1 MAKKLLSTI
10 IVVFGILIFG
20 QGAAYGQC
28 TSAPTNPS
36 VTITLQGETTL
47 CSDETLSFDG
57 SVSPTGTNPTFQW
70 QENVNNQGWTE
81 INGATNEDLLNYT
94 PKNNSKIR
102 LQVVFCAGTEFAT
115 TVESTASAT
124 ITVNQVKTGSVTISA
139 DATSICPGQKVTFT
153 AEASN
158 HGNTPT
164 YDWQVDGV
172 TQGTSSTFSSTTLPD
187 GADVQLFMTSSL
199 PCVDPFQSNI
209 VTISHKP
216 AAPQTTSSHVISST
230 TLADPT
236 SVCPSTT
243 GVNYS
248 IPTVERATSYEW
260 TLPSGWSGSSTTNS
274 ITVATGGVADNQVI
288 SVRAINE
295 CGPSSDVSLTVNVGP
310 GKPATPGAISDP
322 GLICPNQTI
331 TLEVPLDSSVDSY
344 TWSVPTGWNILDGQG
359 TNIIEVTAGTYGEN
373 GTVSVYS
380 TNSCLDSDPSS
391 QSFSINEPAPANP
404 GAISG
409 ADIVCPNTDMTYS
422 ISAVN
427 YADQYIWYLDGV
439 EITGQNGTSVTVSS
453 GATGERSLRVIAV
466 NECVDPADYS
476 TLTGSTK
483 TVTVDD
489 GSPDQASITQS
500 EGATSFCENQTGITF
515 SVTADPKIDVYS
527 WEVPTGWTVTSGAG
541 TSSITVT
548 AGNFGEDGQISFTG
562 SSNDCGSTTASY
574 AVTVKDPKPV
584 VGTESID
591 GPTLVCHDESGL
603 TYILPA
609 IQYATNYVWKFP
621 DASDWSISSGQ
632 GTNTITVSAGMDD
645 VTLSVYAENDCGKSA
660 TVELAVASV
669 DAVPAQPSSISS
681 NLWVEDET
689 ILEGGGYNKAIC
701 PPADGIT
708 FSVTDATDADS
719 YNWILPTG
727 WEITS
732 GKNTS
737 SITVK
742 VTATANYEP
751 NESIEVEAVNIC
763 GNSTAQTYSDI
774 VLSDYVQVDAG
785 EDKTVCRTTNDITIN
800 GYVNFNGSKMKI
812 YASSTGT
819 GSFIGIPNGKV
830 DTYSIKYKPSQQ
842 DIDNLEQVV
851 ITVTTEAP
859 VGACGPGE
867 DEMIIFFRDNPAV
880 SISGDATICSGT
892 SSPLTFTGSPNTQVT
907 YTVNGGTSQNIT
919 IGPSGEAI
927 LDSGVLTQNT
937 TYDLVSAVY
946 TDAPACSGNISGSAT
961 ITVTQ
966 IPTAEISY
974 SDACTSET
982 SLPVTLTG
990 TDNYTGG
997 TFTAPAEVS
1006 INSTTGEINPS
1017 LSTSGTY
1024 TVTYTIPASGGCQE
1038 IPVTTEVT
1046 IREKVVIT
1054 SEPVAVRACEGGSA
1068 QLEVQASGEG
1078 LTYQWYKGAVSAGNE
1093 VAGGTSNI
1101 LSLSGLS
1108 VSDAGDYLVVVSG
1121 TDPCAPETSA
1131 AASLVVDEN
1140 IVIQSQ
1146 PIAQIACEAGTAEF
1160 TVEATSG
1167 GSPLGTGFTYQWF
1180 KGTPGSGTAIGGATS
1195 ASLQFTSAALTDMSD
1210 YYVEISGPSDYT
1222 CLPVTSSAATMT
1234 VRETPTVTISGDASI
1249 CSGTSADITFQN
1261 GIPNG
1266 VVTYTI
1272 NNDNTAPQTFNLD
1285 ASGAGVL
1292 NTGALVATSGVDTD
1306 YVYTLQSVTYPDD
1319 PMCSTSL
1326 SGSATITVAPDPDVT
1341 MSFTDGQTEFCTA
1354 DATSYTPTL
1363 NGTGTFS
1370 GGTFSATG
1378 MTLNAETGAFIPQ
1391 EQTPGNYTINYT
1403 IPAYGGCP
1411 EEVISLPISVF
1422 KEVKITSQPYNV
1434 GICSTQDAQFSIT
1447 ATGDNL
1453 TYQWFKDGSP
1463 IAGAEGPVL
1472 DLPVATSE
1480 DAGQYFVRVSGTNA
1494 CTPTEESKVDSDVVT
1509 LNVDEDIV
1517 IIEPAEDVSVCET
1530 GDASVNFRFVA
1541 HANGAPLEFT
1551 WVYGNG
1557 SNVPVDND
1565 KIKSSIT
1572 TDPNY
1577 NYNGS
1582 TIEVYIGTLT
1592 INNIVEADEN
1602 MYAVHIDG
1610 SENSFTCP
1618 TATSNAF
1625 KLEVDPLPDAPEV
1638 KNIEYCINAEAA
1650 ALTAEGTNLLWYDSP
1665 EDETPSE
1672 NAPVPPTTAVGE
1684 YKYYV
1689 SQTPLYCESLLAE
1702 IIVTVNDRPAL
1713 PALTAEELNLEY
1725 CLGETASALTATPET
1740 DATLN
1745 WYDSATSTTPLATA
1759 PVPPTTAA
1767 GTLQYWVSQT
1777 TAEGCEG
1784 DRAVIDVTIN
1794 QLPKITPPENTTIC
1808 SGDSIDVTASD
1819 ANVTDGTTTFSW
1831 NWISNSGDP
1840 LTGSTVTLTPA
1851 ETTTYTITASNSN
1864 GCINTEE
1871 FTISVDDRPVGGS
1884 IDGPASVCVTDPSG
1898 VLNLVESSGT
1908 IDRWEY
1914 ISGSAT
1920 EWTEIANTTTSLD
1933 FSSMGLSENTR
1944 FRAVLTNGVC
1954 EEVYSEEH
1962 LLVIDP
1968 EPLAGGLLFKG
1979 TDRVFMMCEF
1989 PTSDYLVPLHT
2000 SGEYVGQIVA
2010 WQYRR
2015 NSGTEWVTIM
2025 EGSEPYTGTTLS
2037 GQQVID
2043 ASANESTMFRV
2054 EVQSGACEPNVYS
2067 ETATLSIIPSD
2078 IAPNPVTAS
2087 PGEICLGDIVTLNAG
2102 TGYGGYG
2109 VFQGGAFD
2117 NSSIANHG
2125 WRVMRF
2131 DNNTEYTFQ
2140 SAADNTRP
2148 ERWMRTNPHEYI
2160 MADPD
2165 NPGSTIY
2172 QLFDSSSGDEGN
2184 KGFAIVSGNNPS
2196 TLETPVFNLYA
2207 TDDPVLTFD
2216 QAYNLTPGDTIKVQI
2231 SLDGGNTY
2239 VDEPLFVMGGP
2250 NVSENYHRFGDDNL
2264 GEPNNMSVDLS
2275 KYAGMGNLRIRWLY
2289 DGSTGG
2295 IYTIDDIGIPQDP
2308 DNVQLIWYYDDD
2320 LDDPNNELDQIGDVN
2335 QNTVT
2340 YTPTKIGWNYFE
2352 VQTALVF
2359 DTNGDP
2365 CQSAENMATIQV
2377 YVFDTYTT
2385 SATAEIG
2392 SCGTSSVPLTGVMEG
2407 AFQGV
2412 ITEFPD
2418 EDESTVAWEVIN
2430 SPDGYTFSEEHF
2442 DPSISDP
2449 NAIFDPGMGGEFT
2462 LQWTITPDENSPC
2475 EPTQTPV
2482 QFEILDCT
2490 TLDFDG
2496 VDDYVDLG
2504 TSYTGNYSIE
2514 AWIRP
2519 FDRPFNDDSGNTD
2532 ASTGTVISGPGFEI
2546 AMADLLAAGVQKN
2559 NRWYHIAVANN
2570 GNLWID
2576 GIASENISVNGH
2588 GGNKTIIGAKWDPSS
2603 KLTSN
2608 HFSGWIEEVRIW
2620 KSDLT
2625 QDQIRFMMNQ
2635 RLINNGAEMGEQIPM
2650 PVPEGL
2656 TYSDLAGY
2664 YRLIS
2669 EDPDPANLVSFDPA
2683 LMPQFGETPD
2693 LAVNSVPG
2701 RLYNMTTNQQNTAP
2715 LPYISAIDGQIW
2727 ETDNTWIRPDVWD
2740 PPNSA
2745 GVTGDPIEW
2754 NIAITNHNIDSG
2766 NKDITLLGLK
2776 SMTVNKL
2783 ITMANPS
2790 STMDETNSGQMMRVT
2805 HYLLLDGNM
2814 DLVGESQLLQ
2824 DEGSI
2829 LDEASAGWLE
2839 RDQQGKMLSFNYNY
2853 WSSPVSAQGAANN
2866 ADYSVAQVLLD
2877 GTNSASPQPIT
2888 FDDRYHIADNGRTNP
2903 ITISNYWIWKFLGT
2917 ADIYEE
2923 WFHIGSTGTLATGEG
2938 YTMKGTDGTVGL
2950 NDLQNYVFKGKPHN
2964 GNFTRAVSKNQN
2976 YLVGNPYP
2984 SAISAKEFILD
2995 NMKDVSGGRN
3005 TSNIFNGAIY
3015 YWDHFAG
3022 RTHYLEQYI
3031 GGYATWTLAGGV
3043 VAISNDERILAN
3055 DQKGTTEPGEFIPV
3069 AQGFFVNTVLDAE
3082 IEAATGITVS
3092 GGDIIFR
3099 NRQRIYERENGSNK
3113 SIFHSQEKKGPETA
3127 TSQSSEKQASED
3139 TRQKIW
3145 LKFKSPMGYHRQLLV
3160 TADPNTSD
3168 GFDLGYDAPLIEDN
3182 AEDMYWYFNNY
3193 EFVIQAV
3200 EDFNADRELA
3210 LGMKVHEEGNIV
3222 ISIDNLK
3229 NIPDDLEIFLKD
3241 SLLEVNHD
3249 LRKNAYRATSDT
3261 GTYHNRFKVI
3271 FKDPNAVV
3279 VEEPEVPEAGE
3290 FEILYVNGSREILV
3304 KNPELLN
3311 IERIYLNNVLGQQL
3325 HVFYDVPAEKELRLP
3340 VKRFSSGVYIVKVH
3354 SEKGIRTKKVILE

>member
-1 MAKKLLSTI
+1 MAKKLLFFPFLFLFLVVHQQAAAQDCTDFTENTSVSISTE
-10 IVVFGILIFG
+10 
-20 QGAAYGQC
+20 Q
-28 TSAPTNPS
+28 SR
-36 VTITLQGETTL
+36 TICDG
-47 CSDETLSFDG
+47 DDLSFNSSISNYSG
-57 SVSPTGTNPTFQW
+57 
-70 QENVNNQGWTE
+70 
-81 INGATNEDLLNYT
+81 EDLTYQWTLGGNPISNADQPT
-94 PKNNSKIR
+94 LTHQFSSTDNGKKIR
-102 LQVVFCAGTEFAT
+102 LTITSTCDS
-115 TVESTASAT
+115 TVKRYSNELT
-124 ITVNQVKTGSVTISA
+124 ITVNTNRTPTVSISA
-139 DATSICPGQKVTFT
+139 DKTSICPEETVTFT
-153 AEASN
+153 ASQTYGGDNPTFAWYINSET
-158 HGNTPT
+158 TPT
-164 YDWQVDGV
+164 QE
-172 TQGTSSTFSSTTLPD
+172 GTSNTFSTTGLD
-187 GADVQLFMTSSL
+187 QSSNTVKVVMTSSL
-199 PCVDPFQSNI
+199 AC
-209 VTISHKP
+209 
-216 AAPQTTSSHVISST
+216 VISST
-230 TLADPT
+230 AQATSNSISLKPGTPVQPGNISLPTLI
-236 SVCPSTT
+236 CP
-243 GVNYS
+243 GVNYTYS
-248 IPTVERATSYEW
+248 VAAVTDATSYLW
-260 TLPSGWSGSSTTNS
+260 TLPDNSTRTTSGPDLDLAIATAGDHSLSVQAVNECGTSTKQTTNLTVNAGAPAQPGTISIPELVCPGVENSYSFSAIADADEYIWTLHDNSTVTTTDPSLPITFDSQGSFSLSVRASNECGDSAEKTFS
-274 ITVATGGVADNQVI
+274 ITVNAGAPDTPGSITGENILCPNTSNNTYGIADVDFADSYEWVTSGNLSIDGAATGTSVNVSGGSTGSGTLQ
-288 SVRAINE
+288 VRAINE
-295 CGPSSDVSLTVNVGP
+295 CGESQYTEEFQVEIYTGAPDAVSISTSHVDAPNFCPGEEIVFSVPADAKADTYTWTVPQGWSYTVN
-310 GKPATPGAISDP
+310 TN
-322 GLICPNQTI
+322 PNEI
-331 TLEVPLDSSVDSY
+331 TA
-344 TWSVPTGWNILDGQG
+344 
-359 TNIIEVTAGTYGEN
+359 TAGN
-373 GTVSVYS
+373 L
-380 TNSCLDSDPSS
+380 N
-391 QSFSINEPAPANP
+391 
-404 GAISG
+404 
-409 ADIVCPNTDMTYS
+409 
-422 ISAVN
+422 
-427 YADQYIWYLDGV
+427 
-439 EITGQNGTSVTVSS
+439 
-453 GATGERSLRVIAV
+453 
-466 NECVDPADYS
+466 
-476 TLTGSTK
+476 
-483 TVTVDD
+483 DD
-489 GSPDQASITQS
+489 GD
-500 EGATSFCENQTGITF
+500 
-515 SVTADPKIDVYS
+515 
-527 WEVPTGWTVTSGAG
+527 
-541 TSSITVT
+541 ITVT
-548 AGNFGEDGQISFTG
+548 IN
-562 SSNDCGSTTASY
+562 NDHCGSVSDSF
-574 AVTVKDPKPV
+574 AVSIQNPAPQMGDI
-584 VGTESID
+584 SID
-591 GPTLVCHDESGL
+591 GPTSVCHEDTGL
-603 TYILPA
+603 VYSIPA
-609 IQYATNYVWKFP
+609 VEYATEYIWSVP
-621 DASDWSISSGQ
+621 GDW
-632 GTNTITVSAGMDD
+632 TITSADPLANQITVNAGTDD
-645 VTLSVYAENDCGKSA
+645 GAITVYAKNHCGPSA
-660 TVELAVASV
+660 ETISLPVSSV
-669 DAVPAQPSSISS
+669 DAVPSTPGEISS
-681 NLWVEDET
+681 SLWDTGTESNDP
-689 ILEGGGYNKAIC
+689 IC
-701 PPADGIT
+701 PPATGIT
-708 FSVTDATDADS
+708 FSVTDAGDADS
-719 YNWILPTG
+719 YNWILPNG
-727 WEITS
+727 WEITE
-732 GKNTS
+732 GKDTEN
-737 SITVK
+737 ITVK
-742 VTATANYEP
+742 VTASAKYNT
-751 NESIEVEAVNIC
+751 NETIYVEAVNIC
-763 GNSTAQTYSDI
+763 GPSSRQTYDNI

-785 EDKTVCRTTNDITIN
+785 EDKTVCRTTADITIE
-800 GYVNFNGSKMKI
+800 GFVNFNGSKMKI
-812 YASSTGT
+812 NASSSGT

-851 ITVTTEAP
+851 ITVTTDAP

-880 SISGDATICSGT
+880 SLSGDATICSGT
-892 SSPLTFTGSPNTQVT
+892 TSPLTFTGSPNTQVT
-907 YTVNGGTSQNIT
+907 YTVNGGTSQKIT
-919 IGPSGEAI
+919 IGPSGEVI

-974 SDACTSET
+974 SNACTSGT

-997 TFTAPAEVS
+997 TFTAPAEVR

-1054 SEPVAVRACEGGSA
+1054 TEPVAVRACEGGSA
-1068 QLEVQASGEG
+1068 QFEVQASGEG
-1078 LTYQWYKGAVSAGNE
+1078 LTYQWYKGAVTAGNE

-1195 ASLQFTSAALTDMSD
+1195 ASLQFTSAALTDSGD

-1222 CLPVTSSAATMT
+1222 CDQVTSSAATLT

-1249 CSGTSADITFQN
+1249 CSGTSADIIFQN

-1272 NNDNTAPQTFNLD
+1272 NNDNTASQTFNLD

-1319 PMCSTSL
+1319 PMCSTSV

-1378 MTLNAETGAFIPQ
+1378 LTINSSTGAFTPQ
-1391 EQTPGNYTINYT
+1391 GQTPGDYVITYT

-1411 EEVISLPISVF
+1411 EETISLPISIYE
-1422 KEVKITSQPYNV
+1422 EVKITAQPFNV

-1517 IIEPAEDVSVCET
+1517 IIEPAEDVRVCET
-1530 GDASVNFRFVA
+1530 GIESVQFRFVA
-1541 HANGAPLEFT
+1541 HANGAPLSFT
-1551 WVYGNG
+1551 WVYGDG
-1557 SNVPVDND
+1557 SPVTVDGN
-1565 KIKSSIT
+1565 KIEESLDI
-1572 TDPNY
+1572 DPNY
-1577 NYNGS
+1577 NG
-1582 TIEVYIGTLT
+1582 TGTEVYIGTLT

-1602 MYAVHIDG
+1602 RYAVHIDG
-1610 SENSFTCP
+1610 SDNGFSCP

-1625 KLEVDPLPDAPEV
+1625 LLEVEPIPTGPGV
-1638 KNIEYCINAEAA
+1638 KDVVYCLNEEAT

-1672 NAPVPPTTAVGE
+1672 IAPVPPTDVAGE
-1684 YKYYV
+1684 FFYYV
-1689 SQTPLYCESLLAE
+1689 SQTPLYCESELST
-1702 IIVTVNDRPAL
+1702 IKVTVNTRPSA
-1713 PALTAEELNLEY
+1713 PALTADESAISY
-1725 CLGETASALTATPET
+1725 CMGETASALTATPDT
-1740 DATLN
+1740 GASLN
-1745 WYDSATSTTPLATA
+1745 WYDSATSTTPLASA

-1777 TAEGCEG
+1777 SAEGCEG
-1784 DRAVIDVTIN
+1784 DQAVIDITIN
-1794 QLPKITPPENTTIC
+1794 QLPNITPPENTTIC

-1819 ANVTDGTTTFSW
+1819 ANVTDGSTTFSW
-1831 NWISNSGDP
+1831 DWTSNSGDP

-1884 IDGPASVCVTDPSG
+1884 IDGPASVCITDPSG
-1898 VLNLVESSGT
+1898 TLTLIESAGS

-1914 ISGSAT
+1914 LTGSAT
-1920 EWTEIANTTTSLD
+1920 EWTAIANTTTSLD
-1933 FSSMGLSENTR
+1933 FSSMGFSENTR

-2131 DNNTEYTFQ
+2131 DNNTEYTFE

-2148 ERWMRTNPHEYI
+2148 DRWMRTNPHEYI

-2165 NPGSTIY
+2165 NPGSTMY

-2250 NVSENYHRFGDDNL
+2250 NVSENYASFGDGDLESRPLNK
-2264 GEPNNMSVDLS
+2264 MSIDMS

-2392 SCGTSSVPLTGVMEG
+2392 SCGTSSVPLTGIMEG
-2407 AFQGV
+2407 AAQGV
-2412 ITEFPD
+2412 ITEFPA
-2418 EDESTVAWEVIN
+2418 EDASTVAWEVIN

-2442 DPSISDP
+2442 DPSITDP
-2449 NAIFDPGMGGEFT
+2449 NAIFDPGMGGAFS
-2462 LQWTITPDENSPC
+2462 LQWTITPDEDSPC

-2482 QFEILDCT
+2482 NFEILDCT

-2504 TSYTGNYSIE
+2504 NNYTGNYFIE

-2519 FDRPFNDDSGNTD
+2519 FDRPFDDNSGNTD

-2546 AMADLLAAGVQKN
+2546 AMADLLVAGIQKN

-2576 GIASENISVNGH
+2576 GIASGNISVNGH

-2701 RLYNMTTNQQNTAP
+2701 RLHNMTTNQQNTAP

-2727 ETDNTWIRPDVWD
+2727 ETDDTWIRPDVWD

-3099 NRQRIYERENGSNK
+3099 NRQRIYERENGSNQ